1 MVSGTPGRRPGQLP
15 LPLATTLNKLQ
26 KTTQISE
33 ATIELKLRFLLN
45 LSKPSLESPFIPF
58 IRRMLKSKEF
68 FAFLFHRKCL
78 RCLQLL
84 GSRAMVMEIISQS
97 IKYRLQYLLQDN
109 LIQNQLQ
116 NRKIDKSS
124 SNCFR
129 QKCESIQEHQFTHIK
144 GRNNQ

>member
-33 ATIELKLRFLLN
+33 ATTELKLRFLLN
-45 LSKPSLESPFIPF
+45 LSKPSLESPF

-97 IKYRLQYLLQDN
+97 IKYQLQYLLQDN

-129 QKCESIQEHQFTHIK
+129 QKCESIEATPIDTHQRSK
-144 GRNNQ
+144 